1 MDMNEKLAKLRKAK
15 GLTQKE
21 LAETLHVSRQAISRW
36 EVGTAAPSL
45 DNLAYLSQLYGVPL
59 DDLVNGENIV
69 SETVETA
76 PPHVPENLEL
86 PPVPASASIV
96 RPRIPL
102 IPLLLAGLILGV
114 GILIGISLRK
124 PKEEIYL
131 YPSNP
136 GAGITVGHLEGWLEK
151 TPADIEAEKEY
162 LESDGQKEYLGSGG
176 QTKDYYS
183 IYYPDSGLLKT
194 LPNDSSEKTPTMP

>member
-1 MDMNEKLAKLRKAK
+1 MSMNEKLAELRKAK

-45 DNLAYLSQLYGVPL
+45 DNLMYLSQLYGVPL
-59 DDLVNGENIV
+59 DDLVTEGDTV
-69 SETVETA
+69 SETEEAA
-76 PPHVPENLEL
+76 PSHVPEDLVIPSL
-86 PPVPASASIV
+86 PAPVSAA

-102 IPLLLAGLILGV
+102 IPLLLASLILGV

-131 YPSNP
+131 YPYPSNP
-136 GAGITVGHLEGWLEK
+136 GEQITVGYLDGWLEK
-151 TPADIEAEKEY
+151 TPADIEDE
-162 LESDGQKEYLGSGG
+162 KEYLGSDG
-176 QTKDYYS
+176 QIKGYYS
-183 IYYPDSGLLKT
+183 IYDPASGILRT
-194 LPNDSSEKTPTMP
+194 FPNNPSEKTPTTP